1 MQADIAGKGEF
12 TARGC
17 PQPQQLRHG
26 VGVGAFGHY
35 CVIGI
40 AAVGDSRAP
49 GTISQNALAA

>member
-1 MQADIAGKGEF
+1 MQADIAGQGELP
-12 TARGC
+12 ARGC
-17 PQPQQLRHG
+17 PQTQQLRHE

-40 AAVGDSRAP
+40 AAAGDSRAP